1 MKTEQRAKECK
12 IGYSTHGKWADS
24 RHIYSLE
31 NERGNI
37 VDNELLEKGQQA
49 IWITRSPE
57 LAVRYNRSAQ
67 DIDEPIEPGEIESL
81 FKVNLK
87 GARHLKSM
95 DDPDGGELWIR
106 KKGGE
111 TMNSKKY
118 QVVCYLRVDPEDPES
133 LTYEQALSE
142 KEHLELLQPENVYKI
157 EGIKEDV
164 LQ

>member
-12 IGYSTHGKWADS
+12 IGYSSHGKWADS

-49 IWITRSPE
+49 KWITRSPE
-57 LAVRYNRSAQ
+57 LAVRYGRSAQ

-106 KKGGE
+106 KIGE
-111 TMNSKKY
+111 AI
-118 QVVCYLRVDPEDPES
+118 LP
-133 LTYEQALSE
+133 
-142 KEHLELLQPENVYKI
+142 
-157 EGIKEDV
+157 IKEIYIE
-164 LQ
+164 